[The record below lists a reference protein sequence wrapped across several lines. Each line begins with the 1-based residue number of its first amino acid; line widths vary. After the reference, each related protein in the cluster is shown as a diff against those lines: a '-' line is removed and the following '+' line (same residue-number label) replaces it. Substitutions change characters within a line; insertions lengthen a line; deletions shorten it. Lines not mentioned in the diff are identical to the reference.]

1 MQMHISGCN
10 LDRLDSNDKKGICN
24 KEAIIPFRHEVR
36 ISKCLSGMYAYE
48 HKTLTVLPLSVSPSF
63 FFWPFICLSSS
74 QGGFYPNIKGSKQ
87 FHKTKKGANDS
98 KGQVFLPFCVQGS
111 CISNYLLIIKSIVH
125 GKGLCY
131 RWFMD
136 HSPFTAGVGVNG
148 LKILSALAKIKS
160 TQDSAFIMQKC
171 MV

>member
-1 MQMHISGCN
+1 MQIHTSGCN

-87 FHKTKKGANDS
+87 FHKTKKVLMTAKVKFFSPSVS
-98 KGQVFLPFCVQGS
+98 KAAV
-111 CISNYLLIIKSIVH
+111 LLII
-125 GKGLCY
+125 
-131 RWFMD
+131 F
-136 HSPFTAGVGVNG
+136 
-148 LKILSALAKIKS
+148 
-160 TQDSAFIMQKC
+160 
-171 MV
+171 